1 MVCLAFDCSGDD
13 ILVAVI
19 DGERQYETVKK
30 GASGTEFLMDTIKET
45 LNKAKVGIASVECL
59 AVGVGPGSWT
69 GARVAVVSALGLM
82 CGMEKKPKLIKFD
95 SFSMAMHNIKK
106 GTMVIK
112 GFGNFVYIKKCGGEP
127 EIIEK
132 SELLNNKE
140 YGKLYSTKPVGFE
153 TTIIEND
160 LVGLVGNL
168 LKSPVFIDENELE
181 PMYLRKSQAEIER
194 DKKINGNKN

>member
-1 MVCLAFDCSGDD
+1 MICLAFDCSGDD
-13 ILVAVI
+13 ILVAVV
-19 DGERQYETVKK
+19 DGDKQYETVKK
-30 GASGTEFLMDTIKET
+30 DASGTEFLMETIKET
-45 LNKAKVGIASVECL
+45 LNKANIKTSDVECL

-95 SFSMAMHNIKK
+95 SFSMAMHNINK
-106 GTMVIK
+106 GTMVIN
-112 GFGNFVYIKKCGGEP
+112 GFGNFVYVKKCGGEP

-132 SELLNNKE
+132 SKLINNSD
-140 YGKLYSTKPVGFE
+140 YGTLYSTKPVGFE
-153 TTIIEND
+153 TTIVEND
-160 LVGLVGNL
+160 LVSLTKNL
-168 LKSPVFIDENELE
+168 LKSPCFIDENELE